1 MSDPSNLSAAEAV
14 LQVIVMGVVATVAT
28 DLWQRFLQIMGVP
41 PGSWALIGRWVA
53 WCCRGRFVHR
63 PISATPPV
71 AGELAIGWVFHY
83 AVGIAYAA
91 LYLAVMELGFG
102 SGPTLVSAVVF
113 ALVLLVAPWFVMQ
126 LALGLGFMAA
136 RTPKPLAFRAIN
148 VSGHAVFGIGL
159 YLGAVAVVPGG
170 A

>member
-1 MSDPSNLSAAEAV
+1 M
-14 LQVIVMGVVATVAT
+14 
-28 DLWQRFLQIMGVP
+28 F
-41 PGSWALIGRWVA
+41 
-53 WCCRGRFVHR
+53 
-63 PISATPPV
+63 
-71 AGELAIGWVFHY
+71 
-83 AVGIAYAA
+83 
-91 LYLAVMELGFG
+91 
-102 SGPTLVSAVVF
+102 F

-126 LALGLGFMAA
+126 PALGLGFMAA